1 MGRRISLTEG
11 GLHRIVN
18 ESVERVL
25 RECLA
30 YTRPTQITESFGTD
44 LSYGKYDSR
53 IRKNKEKFIGQMKEK
68 HPNVKHLERLINQR
82 AKQLER
88 DDKERLRRTGG
99 HRPRPNPYND
109 LEFD

>member
-1 MGRRISLTEG
+1 MGRRIRLTEG
-11 GLHRIVN
+11 GLNRIVN

-30 YTRPTQITESFGTD
+30 YTRPAQITESFGTD
-44 LSYGKYDSR
+44 LSYGTYDSR
-53 IRKNKEKFIGQMKEK
+53 IRKNKEKFISQMKEK

-88 DDKERLRRTGG
+88 DDEYRQRHTGG
-99 HRPRPNPYND
+99 YRPRPNPWND
-109 LEFD
+109 NEFD